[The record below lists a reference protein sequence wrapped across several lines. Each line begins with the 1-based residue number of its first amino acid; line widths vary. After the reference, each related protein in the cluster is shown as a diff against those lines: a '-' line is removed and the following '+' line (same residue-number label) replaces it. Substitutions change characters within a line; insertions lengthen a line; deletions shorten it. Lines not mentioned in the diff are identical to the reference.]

1 MGEVKEENSVY
12 DAREVLDKV
21 SERIKVKSRTHLAK
35 EIGVAQSTL
44 HYNEAQN
51 ELPWRSLINYA
62 VARGW
67 SIDELLGLKSNSGD
81 TDNTYADVR
90 TKESS
95 PNVSQEPINTEF
107 TLKCCRVVVQTIER
121 YLAHPD
127 VQQRSLGEKRLI
139 ELRIDLVE
147 ILMRIAL
154 ETQCNQVLID
164 STCRSILTIKQAY

>member
-1 MGEVKEENSVY
+1 VGEVKEEHAVY

-62 VARGW
+62 AAKGW
-67 SIDELLGLKSNSGD
+67 SIDELLGLKSGSSELS
-81 TDNTYADVR
+81 NTQADVR
-90 TKESS
+90 AIG
-95 PNVSQEPINTEF
+95 NSQNLSEERLNTDF
-107 TLKCCRVVVQTIER
+107 ALKCCKLVVQTIER

-127 VQQRSLGEKRLI
+127 VQQRRLGEKRLS
-139 ELRIDLVE
+139 ELRVDLVE

>member
-1 MGEVKEENSVY
+1 MGEVKEEHAVY

-51 ELPWRSLINYA
+51 ELPWRLLINYA
-62 VARGW
+62 AAKGW
-67 SIDELLGLKSNSGD
+67 SIDELLGLKSENNFQSES
-81 TDNTYADVR
+81 R
-90 TKESS
+90 MSSS
-95 PNVSQEPINTEF
+95 PKNVAEDRLNTDF
-107 TLKCCRVVVQTIER
+107 ALKCCKLVVQTIER

-127 VQQRSLGEKRLI
+127 VQQRRLGEKRLS
-139 ELRIDLVE
+139 ELRVDLVE

>member
-1 MGEVKEENSVY
+1 MAEIKDEKALFNASK
-12 DAREVLDKV
+12 VLDRV
-21 SERIKVKSRTHLAK
+21 SDLINVKSRTHLAK

-44 HYNEAQN
+44 HRQETHN
-51 ELPWRSLINYA
+51 ELPWRTVIELA
-62 VARGW
+62 KERGW
-67 SIDELLGLKSNSGD
+67 SLDEILGLANNSSK
-81 TDNTYADVR
+81 TS
-90 TKESS
+90 SS
-95 PNVSQEPINTEF
+95 PTNDEKPHTEF
-107 TLKCCRVVVQTIER
+107 VLKCSKTVVQIIER

-127 VQQRSLGEKRLI
+127 VQQRGLGEKRLI